1 MTLGEFLTKVLARN
15 RGMEAK
21 AKEEGYYASALKRE
35 GAIDEV
41 EAIFFELSRSRLFD
55 EEV

>member
-1 MTLGEFLTKVLARN
+1 MTLRELLAKVLERN
-15 RGMEAK
+15 RKMEAK